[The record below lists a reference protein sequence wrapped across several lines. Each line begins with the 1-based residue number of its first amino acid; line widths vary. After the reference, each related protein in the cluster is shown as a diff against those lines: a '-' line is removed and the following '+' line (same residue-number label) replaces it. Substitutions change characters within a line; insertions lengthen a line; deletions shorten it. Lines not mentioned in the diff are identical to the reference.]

1 MEQEIVLLTVRGRR
15 NRFRRKNINQLVSLH
30 IISLRNSFLVLG
42 AIRMNVLKHKLVSL
56 GDTNQKFCF
65 QIKLKIRSPLTS
77 LPTSTSTKIESEK
90 ELTEQN
96 LLRNSNTLPKKKS
109 NTVYSTICKYKEIWP
124 TNKWYKI
131 WHSKVKIKIICN
143 LLQVESTKHLFKWC
157 KTFS

>member
-1 MEQEIVLLTVRGRR
+1 MVQEIVLLTVRGRR

-42 AIRMNVLKHKLVSL
+42 VIRMSVLIHKLVSL
-56 GDTNQKFCF
+56 GDTNPRFYF
-65 QIKLKIRSPLTS
+65 QIKLKTRSQLIS
-77 LPTSTSTKIESEK
+77 LPTSTSTKIESEI

-96 LLRNSNTLPKKKS
+96 LLRKSNILLKKKS
-109 NTVYSTICKYKEIWP
+109 NTVYSTICKYKGIWP

-131 WHSKVKIKIICN
+131 WHSKVKVKIICN
-143 LLQVESTKHLFKWC
+143 LPLAEFIKHLYKWC